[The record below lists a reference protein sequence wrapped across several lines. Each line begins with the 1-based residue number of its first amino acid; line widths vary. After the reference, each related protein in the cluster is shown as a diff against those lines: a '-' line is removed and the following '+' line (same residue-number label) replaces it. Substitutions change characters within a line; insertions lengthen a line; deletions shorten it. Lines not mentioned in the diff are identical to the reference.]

1 MSTETNSESTTGT
14 ASDQRN
20 ARTIS
25 LGVGD
30 GATGSR
36 TIGPDVFRILSL
48 GCVLLLI
55 ASFVHVLHEVTQA
68 VGGTPSLFALVGGML
83 LAGTLLA
90 RLIRPRTA
98 LLAALTVAGLGFAYY
113 LESSGVGVGIV
124 LSQTGAL
131 AADIATLA
139 TGHPLIRTV
148 EAGLWTLGFAPAPVF
163 LSWYLALRGRYALSV
178 LPGGFAL
185 AFLVLTGDA
194 DLTVTLLGTLAGLG
208 AVGFGELERRGGS
221 ISQADLLA
229 ALFALIIVLSLSVS
243 FVPGGDTGPASIGA
257 TDAGTLE
264 GTIDSAGERS
274 GFTGQVDLSPEVRF
288 TVESEQPSYWR
299 TGVYDR
305 FTGDEWVRTGQEQ
318 PLDGPIN
325 EPSGDY
331 ETMQQLVT
339 AETEIGVM
347 PVAPQPL
354 TVTDG
359 AAQYAELSA
368 HGQVHPSTTLIEGDS
383 YVVESAVVDP
393 GQDELKRAGTEYPD
407 QIEERY
413 LQQPEDTSDEFAEY
427 TANVTADAETPYE
440 KAAAIETHLRSS
452 KSYSLDVS
460 QPSGNVAEEFLFE
473 MDEGYCI
480 YFATTM
486 TQMLRAEEVPT
497 RYVTGY
503 TSGQQVDDDT
513 HVVRGLDAHAWVE
526 VYFPDH
532 GWVAFEPT
540 PSGERD
546 DVHADQLEDA
556 RADDV
561 ENVDIEESEDVPVR
575 EDDDDEDEQNDRD
588 PTGPDEGEQDDP
600 ETNETDPDQGPDTD
614 PDSDTENESNET
626 TDGTSLP
633 DADGDGS
640 SEGDDS
646 DGFSL
651 PVTVSRELL
660 ALTTVVL
667 VGLAAG
673 IHRTD
678 GRTRLQRLVGLLWQR
693 PTDDPDDDAARAYR
707 RLERLLGRTHRPR
720 RPGESAR
727 SYVTALR
734 TAATDDTGDSLESA
748 TDVDPTDPRIEA
760 VLESYEQA
768 VYGGGVNRREA
779 TSAVEAVDELVREQ
793 VPLVGGAMSGAGQHK
808 ASTERGSD
816 DENDG
821 SDESTTAE

>member
-1 MSTETNSESTTGT
+1 MSTDTGSGSATGT
-14 ASDQRN
+14 SSDRRN

-25 LGVGD
+25 LGVTD
-30 GATGSR
+30 TASQSR
-36 TIGPDVFRILSL
+36 SIGPDMFRILAL
-48 GCVLLLI
+48 GCALLLI
-55 ASFVHVLHEVTQA
+55 ASFVRVLHEVTQA
-68 VGGTPSLFALVGGML
+68 VGGTPSLFALVVGML

-131 AADIATLA
+131 AADIGTLA
-139 TGHPLIRTV
+139 TGHQLIRTV
-148 EAGLWTLGFAPAPVF
+148 EAGIWTLGFAPAPVF
-163 LSWYLALRGRYALSV
+163 LTWYLALRGRYALSV

-185 AFLVLTGDA
+185 LFLVLTGDA
-194 DLTVTLLGTLAGLG
+194 NLNVTLLGTLAGLG

-229 ALFALIIVLSLSVS
+229 VLFALIIVLSLSVS
-243 FVPGGDTGPASIGA
+243 FVPGGDSGPASIGA

-288 TVESEQPSYWR
+288 TVESERPSYWR

-325 EPSGDY
+325 EPPGDH

-339 AETEIGVM
+339 AETDIGVM

-354 TVTDG
+354 SVTDG
-359 AAQYAELSA
+359 AAQYAEVTS

-383 YVVESAVVDP
+383 YVAESAIVDP
-393 GQDELKRAGTEYPD
+393 GHGELQQAGTDYPEHVRD
-407 QIEERY
+407 RY

-440 KAAAIETHLRSS
+440 KAAAIEHHLRTS
-452 KSYSLDVS
+452 KSYSLDVD

-503 TSGQQVDDDT
+503 TSGQQVDDTT

-556 RADDV
+556 REDGV

-575 EDDDDEDEQNDRD
+575 EDDDDEDEQDERD
-588 PTGPDEGEQDDP
+588 PADP
-600 ETNETDPDQGPDTD
+600 EEEDNNETNGDERDPEPDPDPD
-614 PDSDTENESNET
+614 PENGNNGT
-626 TDGTSLP
+626 TDGTDPGSDDGSDTGDERSALSLP
-633 DADGDGS
+633 
-640 SEGDDS
+640 
-646 DGFSL
+646 F
-651 PVTVSRELL
+651 TVSRELL

-667 VGLAAG
+667 IGLAAG

-678 GRTRLQRLVGLLWQR
+678 GRKRLQHLVGLFWQR
-693 PTDDPDDDAARAYR
+693 STDNPDDDAARAYR
-707 RLERLLGRTHRPR
+707 RLERLLGRTHRAR

-727 SYVTALR
+727 SYVAALR
-734 TAATDDTGDSLESA
+734 DEVTGDGKGSL
-748 TDVDPTDPRIEA
+748 DPADDRIET
-760 VLESYEQA
+760 VLESYERA
-768 VYGGGVNRREA
+768 VYGGGVSRQEA
-779 TSAVEAVDELVREQ
+779 AKTIEAVDELAREQ
-793 VPLVGGAMSGAGQHK
+793 LPMGGIGADTGDGDGGGGSGDDSSENGDK
-808 ASTERGSD
+808 STCD
-816 DENDG
+816 DD
-821 SDESTTAE
+821 DTTHSGN